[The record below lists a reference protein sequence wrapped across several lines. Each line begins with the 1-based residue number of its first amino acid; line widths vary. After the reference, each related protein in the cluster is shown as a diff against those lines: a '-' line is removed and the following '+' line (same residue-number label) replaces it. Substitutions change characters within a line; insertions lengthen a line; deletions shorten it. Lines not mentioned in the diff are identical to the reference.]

1 MATKTDTTNL
11 SGAMPGAK
19 GGSRKPDPSKMADEI
34 EMIKELV
41 DAAFMAANDLV
52 DFQRGAMRGLLGQT
66 SEKIGKVAE
75 EFTDAYCGGN
85 VALDVVADM
94 LTRKAAPEPI
104 ARQAEPASSS
114 TRPPLSSELLDV
126 VDEINHVRYAIHAVW
141 MASAHLDRDDHNA
154 LQGILGPALD
164 RLTAARD
171 RLDVARGAPER
182 KAA

>member
-104 ARQAEPASSS
+104 AAKASES
-114 TRPPLSSELLDV
+114 TIADRRELLGV
-126 VDEINHVRYAIHAVW
+126 VDNINEVRRLIDAASMAAETLENEERNPIQAV
-141 MASAHLDRDDHNA
+141 
-154 LQGILGPALD
+154 LGVAEQK
-164 RLTAARD
+164 LTAARD
-171 RLDVARGAPER
+171 RLNVARGGA
-182 KAA
+182 

>member
-85 VALDVVADM
+85 VDLDVVADV

-104 ARQAEPASSS
+104 AAKASES
-114 TRPPLSSELLDV
+114 TIADPLHRELVHVVDDINAARYFVECAMMAADHLDV
-126 VDEINHVRYAIHAVW
+126 DER
-141 MASAHLDRDDHNA
+141 NA
-154 LQGILGPALD
+154 MQAALGIAQDKLLG
-164 RLTAARD
+164 ARS
-171 RLDVARGAPER
+171 RLDKARGAPER